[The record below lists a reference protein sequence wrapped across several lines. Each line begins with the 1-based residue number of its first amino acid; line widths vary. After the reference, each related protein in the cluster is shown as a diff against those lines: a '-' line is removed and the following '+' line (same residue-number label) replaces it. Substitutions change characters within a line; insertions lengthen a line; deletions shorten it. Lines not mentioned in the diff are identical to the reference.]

1 MLCASPLLV
10 STAISLIQT
19 FLTRSLLSQ
28 GHVPAQSCPS
38 LPLPLNPPPATF
50 QGSQPS
56 CFFIHTLRYESQPN
70 WSTYYCPNALFFHL
84 RFCSNYPR
92 LLPSRD
98 LSRSLRTHLLGYLP
112 PRPQKRI
119 HCSFPAHSCYTE
131 NTRVIQIR
139 VLTLSITSIV
149 FLWPRGLVNRRQL
162 RFGGKR
168 KVLRDRTAAHVYK
181 YDPLISEYRL
191 ALV

>member
-70 WSTYYCPNALFFHL
+70 WSTYYCPNALSIFPPSILLQLSPTTTFQRPLPFSQNPPAGIPASTASEKNTLLLSSPFVLH
-84 RFCSNYPR
+84 REYKSNTNKGSYLVHYIDCFSLAQR
-92 LLPSRD
+92 PSKSSATKVWRQ
-98 LSRSLRTHLLGYLP
+98 TKG
-112 PRPQKRI
+112 
-119 HCSFPAHSCYTE
+119 F
-131 NTRVIQIR
+131 TRQD
-139 VLTLSITSIV
+139 
-149 FLWPRGLVNRRQL
+149 RGTCL
-162 RFGGKR
+162 
-168 KVLRDRTAAHVYK
+168 
-181 YDPLISEYRL
+181 
-191 ALV
+191 